1 MMTKGVGQEGEGME
15 KCLGSGQGPDR
26 AVDLVAAAAA
36 AAAAVVV
43 VVAVVFVN
51 SARNN
56 EEYYI
61 R

>member
-1 MMTKGVGQEGEGME
+1 MMTKGG
-15 KCLGSGQGPDR
+15 GQGPDR
-26 AVDLVAAAAA
+26 DVEL
-36 AAAAVVV
+36 

-56 EEYYI
+56 VEYYI